1 MDNCSDLTFGLV
13 STDDPTMPRGGLV
26 EGRIWDVRHVSGSS
40 LASCNSL
47 GPNITHDERADKRVM
62 EKMTGR
68 ERKTRKEDPRI
79 ESHTRA
85 FCSCSCSLS
94 RLAPHEAVQFDV
106 DGTLCDSDP
115 VHFDGLREM
124 LQEIGSSDGAPITKE
139 FYVEHFSGKHNT
151 NIAAFGF
158 PDDLEKGKI
167 FMGDKEA
174 MFRR

>member
-13 STDDPTMPRGGLV
+13 STDDPTVGGARNIIQV
-26 EGRIWDVRHVSGSS
+26 
-40 LASCNSL
+40 
-47 GPNITHDERADKRVM
+47 GPNQDRPDSKQNFFETLSYSSFLE
-62 EKMTGR
+62 
-68 ERKTRKEDPRI
+68 I
-79 ESHTRA
+79 EASWLYVELES
-85 FCSCSCSLS
+85 FCSCSLS